1 MADITFVCAPIGGGK
16 SLYAT
21 RAICME
27 LERSER
33 MIVTNVPIFDLE
45 APEGKMT
52 LGEWAHKYVSFPVD
66 IRKRFRLL
74 TRDEVFEFW
83 RYLPGK
89 DLPNMERVTA
99 TRDTETVPDLQSRQ
113 GDGGCFFLID
123 EVHLYFSARDWG
135 KNGVKVETYMSQLR
149 KLNDDLFLI
158 TQHPEKVDK
167 NFRRNA
173 TEWFYLKNMG
183 KTKLWAGVSLPG
195 RFRYHIFDQ
204 MPVRNDK
211 PIQSGWMRLEDR
223 EYYRVYDTMAG
234 VGLTG
239 KLNPE
244 QSRTKGRHWS
254 VWVAAIVLIVV
265 ACFTLPRLAMYL
277 FGRGAASL
285 VTSVGK
291 GVKSMVPNGVI
302 PPPPNPL
309 HASTETAPATTERPA
324 VAAPS
329 PIASR
334 PVPMP
339 EIPDEGSAMVGYACI
354 NGVWNVILSDGRTV
368 MSTDPEFENLT
379 TQGLKYAGHYYRRA
393 LVSNTQRAKEVAGSQ
408 APVNIPHSAESSP
421 LSAPSSP
428 GPNIERRVN
437 IHWPDGHV
445 TQHSISSNSP
455 RTPDENQ

>member
-1 MADITFVCAPIGGGK
+1 MADITFICAPIGGGK

-21 RAICME
+21 RAICTE
-27 LERSER
+27 LQRSER
-33 MIVTNVPIFDLE
+33 MIVTNVPVFDKD
-45 APEGKMT
+45 APQGKMT
-52 LGEWAHKYVSFPVD
+52 LGEWAHKYVTHPVD
-66 IRKRFRLL
+66 VRKRFRLL

-89 DLPNMERVTA
+89 DLPNMERITA
-99 TRDTETVPDLQSRQ
+99 TREAETVPDLQSRQ

-204 MPVRNDK
+204 MPIRNDK
-211 PIQSGWMRLEDR
+211 PMQSGWMRLEDR

-244 QSRTKGRHWS
+244 QSRSKGRHWS
-254 VWVAAIVLIVV
+254 VWLFILAVIVLG
-265 ACFTLPRLAMYL
+265 CFTLPRMVMYL
-277 FGRGAASL
+277 FGKGAASL
-285 VTSVGK
+285 VTSVGN
-291 GVKSMVPNGVI
+291 GVKSMVPKGVLPVSTNAVHGSSAAANI
-302 PPPPNPL
+302 AQ
-309 HASTETAPATTERPA
+309 ASAPA
-324 VAAPS
+324 VAPGTNKEAVS
-329 PIASR
+329 S
-334 PVPMP
+334 
-339 EIPDEGSAMVGYACI
+339 DEGVSMQGYALI
-354 NGVWNVILSDGRTV
+354 DRVWYVILSDGRMVT
-368 MSTDPEFENLT
+368 STDPEFETLT

-393 LVSNTQRAKEVAGSQ
+393 LVTSRHGTNETLN
-408 APVNIPHSAESSP
+408 APAPANAPHSTEPPSLAPRTESGVGRSVVVHWSDGTITHHHMTASP
-421 LSAPSSP
+421 EPPAQ
-428 GPNIERRVN
+428 E
-437 IHWPDGHV
+437 
-445 TQHSISSNSP
+445 SNSP
-455 RTPDENQ
+455 Q

>member
-45 APEGKMT
+45 APDGKMT

-211 PIQSGWMRLEDR
+211 PMQSGWMRLEDR
-223 EYYRVYDTMAG
+223 EYFRVYDTMAG

-244 QSRTKGRHWS
+244 QSRNKGRHWL
-254 VWVAAIVLIVV
+254 VWVAAIVLIIV

-285 VTSVGK
+285 VTSVGN
-291 GVKSMVPNGVI
+291 GVKSMVPGGVI
-302 PPPPNPL
+302 T
-309 HASTETAPATTERPA
+309 SPATPSRASISSAPVVTERSAAAVGTVPA
-324 VAAPS
+324 RTSELAAAP
-329 PIASR
+329 
-334 PVPMP
+334 
-339 EIPDEGSAMVGYACI
+339 EEGAAMQGYAFI
-354 NGVWNVILSDGRTV
+354 NNVWHVVLSDGRTV
-368 MSTDPEFENLT
+368 LSTDPEFENLT

-393 LVSNTQRAKEVAGSQ
+393 LVSNTQSAKEAAGSQ

-421 LSAPSSP
+421 LSAPATP
-428 GPNIERRVN
+428 GPNIERRVD
-437 IHWPDGHV
+437 IHWSDGHV
-445 TQHSISSNSP
+445 THHSI
-455 RTPDENQ
+455 TPSAAPAQE